1 MNKIIERLIKLKS
14 KYPIEEHFR
23 DKIENSP
30 IPIKPG
36 TSFEQNIYLK
46 ENLHK
51 ALADTAN
58 LENHYWTI
66 RGWGKLRNFK
76 KIPRNDDLIRNFLTK
91 LEEQKNLTRAEASV
105 LSSLSKV
112 ASFAYPQQ
120 FAIYDSKAIY
130 SLNWLLIRHVQNPM
144 LFPQPK
150 GRGEIADVDMQTLID
165 LSELKHS
172 YRSYQTAYYEY
183 CKLMKEFSEKIY
195 DAPNKP
201 YLAEMLLFRIAV
213 EEIIKDLKKSTKVT
227 ITTDYQPGYDK

>member
-1 MNKIIERLIKLKS
+1 MEKIIKRLNELKS

-23 DKIENSP
+23 DEIEDPP
-30 IPIKPG
+30 IPMQG
-36 TSFEQNIYLK
+36 DTSFKQNIYLK
-46 ENLHK
+46 ENLYTK
-51 ALADTAN
+51 LADTAD
-58 LENHYWTI
+58 LTNHYWVI
-66 RGWGKLRNFK
+66 QNWGKLRNFQK
-76 KIPRNDDLIRNFLTK
+76 NDRNDHLIRNFLTK
-91 LEEQKNLTRAEASV
+91 LKEQKNLAKAEASV

-150 GRGEIADVDMQTLID
+150 GRGEIADVDMKTLID
-165 LSELKHS
+165 LSGREHPYHS
-172 YRSYQTAYYEY
+172 HQTAYYEY

-213 EEIIKDLKKSTKVT
+213 PEIIEDLKKLTKVT
-227 ITTDYQPGYDK
+227 ITTDYRSGPDK